1 MNNQSHHKKPVWAY
15 VAALLLLA
23 ALTYVQ
29 SHFFASHD
37 TQLDSTQATH
47 HLTH

>member
-1 MNNQSHHKKPVWAY
+1 MNHPSKRKKPLWAY

-23 ALTYVQ
+23 TLTYVQ
-29 SHFFASHD
+29 SQFFASHD